1 MPSPF
6 VEEAPVAITQAM
18 KDVEA
23 YHTIRMA
30 RADFRLFGIR
40 QKNRPREGGEGV
52 SVVARRWKKRGRIV
66 GARGGE
72 RGLVALSLRFCVI
85 WSSAQLCVRRFY

>member
-6 VEEAPVAITQAM
+6 VEEAPVAITQAT

-23 YHTIRMA
+23 FHTIRMA

-40 QKNRPREGGEGV
+40 QKNRLAKEAKE
-52 SVVARRWKKRGRIV
+52 
-66 GARGGE
+66 
-72 RGLVALSLRFCVI
+72 
-85 WSSAQLCVRRFY
+85 